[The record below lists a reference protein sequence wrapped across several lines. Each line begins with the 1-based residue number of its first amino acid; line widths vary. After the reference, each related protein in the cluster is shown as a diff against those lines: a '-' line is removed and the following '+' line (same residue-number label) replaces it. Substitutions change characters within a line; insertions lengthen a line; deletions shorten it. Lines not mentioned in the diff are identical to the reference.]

1 MKKGE
6 LIALNAAFGKL
17 TLPDVR
23 MDDLYPILSA
33 KADIGK
39 EAELIEEK
47 AATFQRETKPEG
59 AGDFEISL
67 ADPVNREWWNK
78 SQAMRMR
85 LYEEEAE
92 TMARLT
98 VVEGAASFGSTRAGS
113 KAVALKAGMS
123 AVLGNDDS
131 TPRMDSRTDVNTTVW
146 ATHQFHFDDTPLPEV
161 LSTLSRYYHVRLTAS
176 DTGKRLTADF
186 DADSL
191 DNIISLV
198 SQTLNVNISKE
209 K

>member
-17 TLPDVR
+17 TLPEMK
-23 MDDLYPILSA
+23 MDDLYLVLSA

-39 EAELIEEK
+39 EAEAIEMK
-47 AATFQRETKPEG
+47 AVTFQRETKPEG

-92 TMARLT
+92 TKVEPCIPRDLFAQMAKGLT
-98 VVEGAASFGSTRAGS
+98 TAE
-113 KAVALKAGMS
+113 
-123 AVLGNDDS
+123 
-131 TPRMDSRTDVNTTVW
+131 
-146 ATHQFHFDDTPLPEV
+146 AT
-161 LSTLSRYYHVRLTAS
+161 
-176 DTGKRLTADF
+176 
-186 DADSL
+186 
-191 DNIISLV
+191 LV
-198 SQTLNVNISKE
+198 FTHLVKQA
-209 K
+209 

>member
-6 LIALNAAFGKL
+6 LIALNAAFGKM

-59 AGDFEISL
+59 AGEFEISL

-78 SQAMRMR
+78 SMAMRAR
-85 LYEEEAE
+85 LLEEEAE
-92 TMARLT
+92 TK
-98 VVEGAASFGSTRAGS
+98 VSPCI
-113 KAVALKAGMS
+113 
-123 AVLGNDDS
+123 
-131 TPRMDSRTDVNTTVW
+131 PRDLFAQMVKG
-146 ATHQFHFDDTPLPEV
+146 
-161 LSTLSRYYHVRLTAS
+161 LSTNEATLLMRH
-176 DTGKRLTADF
+176 
-186 DADSL
+186 
-191 DNIISLV
+191 LV
-198 SQTLNVNISKE
+198 KKE
-209 K
+209 GQ

>member
-6 LIALNAAFGKL
+6 LIALNAAFGKM

-67 ADPVNREWWNK
+67 ADPQNREWWNK
-78 SQAMRMR
+78 SMAMRAR
-85 LYEEEAE
+85 LLEEEAD
-92 TMARLT
+92 TK
-98 VVEGAASFGSTRAGS
+98 VSPCI
-113 KAVALKAGMS
+113 
-123 AVLGNDDS
+123 
-131 TPRMDSRTDVNTTVW
+131 PRDLFAQMVKG
-146 ATHQFHFDDTPLPEV
+146 
-161 LSTLSRYYHVRLTAS
+161 LSTNEATLLMRH
-176 DTGKRLTADF
+176 
-186 DADSL
+186 
-191 DNIISLV
+191 LV
-198 SQTLNVNISKE
+198 KKE
-209 K
+209 GQ